1 MDTSA
6 TTTEPLARPDLS
18 ELGLSDEQLTK
29 WNAVAD
35 KLERLNRWNAEKF
48 IDKTKD
54 VFTHFDDSE
63 ARDKLLEFM
72 EKPDYSYQVSNFTD
86 MWTKFAERGEQL
98 APAHRELASFI
109 STVDKSDVSTMAKSI
124 DSFVDKVDPDSYV
137 TVFGRAAELA
147 ADKPADGKSY
157 FTNAD
162 DLFSNLSDEQ
172 NDRIY
177 AMGKDYDDGSFKLAR
192 SQFFTKAANT
202 FKRLDE
208 DVREHVIEGME
219 SYYQDSKPL
228 AYSFMNASGDVRSV
242 VEEAATVAAWEET
255 ADSFSDPEVRK
266 RYFDDSYSVLRQVKD
281 RDKVLGIVKDVAQQN
296 EAMGAATYKAGQYIE
311 EAKASTLNAWAEV
324 GASYY
329 DPAKFVD
336 KTKTSLSDANAKT
349 ITQIGEMANR
359 IAEKDTDVADRV
371 LDRTQTFVRSYDGHK
386 RGKLFRM
393 VDHAVEEGE
402 GDAAKEVL
410 SSHDYFKDRSLKDV
424 RKWIAVGKGL
434 DDQLKPKYF
443 DRTKEL
449 IDQLGQPF
457 MFDWVKT
464 ANTYA
469 GDPAALK
476 FFDNS
481 KKVLPTLEGKS
492 TTKAFELTRE
502 LAETDKLAS
511 AEFFNQLQ
519 EQYDPEQGYEKLE
532 AWAAFGKEL
541 MDKRLAGDSY
551 VGERYFAHTGG
562 ITNLLR
568 PDAFEVWKDIAL
580 RLTTDDARKAVLYKT
595 RDELAAL
602 EQEGQDKYL
611 HAVDGISRKANEK
624 LVETVVTKAATFTPF
639 LEKEELDT
647 LNTLAYKL
655 NEVSSKDEYAPYH
668 MDAKLLEKVTDKG
681 RLFEMATMA
690 TEKKRASFARAILE
704 NGRALEKLNDRT
716 LKQFVREG
724 TTINDDDFSSTGS
737 GYGYYSYSNAI
748 DVATYGAFVRSIP
761 FLAEMSAPDYL
772 TWKGELDS
780 STSRSTKED
789 LLKNTETFFRSVK
802 PEDRDRF
809 FDYHATIF
817 ERNKSAAIDDLK
829 ELGRLSK
836 FPDMI
841 KDFVLGLG
849 EKLSEDYSS
858 EMRNYL
864 NNTIT
869 SMESVKDPQQLAA
882 VYQAEQKVEAVDTK
896 LAKAFIENFG
906 VILKE
911 FDGRVLQD
919 WAEKGLD
926 VYKEQGVSAAEKF
939 FKLGLTRGFMDD
951 LKEKYH
957 YVAFEDIQGPA
968 GKWVGGILE
977 KPVGVDIVKGSA
989 IAYTD
994 NKTIFIPKRVDKYT
1008 DNDQNRMLYWGLMD
1022 HEMSHIK
1029 YDSFAVEIKEAVKE
1043 YEKQG
1048 LAKHIWNML
1057 EDGRIEHNLRDE
1069 YGGLIAE
1076 ELDLT
1081 NAAYIMKP
1089 LEGPEAMD
1097 PGQQFMSALLQKVKM
1112 GTTITPIDPQYQAP
1126 FDECYDIYKTE
1137 AEPSDVYG
1145 TWGAT
1150 RKVYDIVTNLFPQL
1164 TEPQDQQPGD
1174 DVGDHGGDGEPQEG
1188 EGGGQS
1194 GDGEPQDG
1202 QGGGGESGDDEGDD
1216 QNGGGGGD
1224 GDDQGDDQQDGD
1236 GDDQQQGGG
1245 GQPQGG
1251 SDAPPDPDQGG
1262 GGDPTD
1268 RNEVIEEFKYDEW
1281 DSTLNDYL
1289 YEFCTVK
1296 EIIREKAS
1304 TEFYQTTIR
1313 DMDSIRRQ
1321 IIDTMSELKPAHL
1334 EKERR
1339 LPEGSDV
1346 DMDAY
1351 TDAWGDKRA
1360 TGHGMDDKIFE
1371 ESRKQGRDVAVC
1383 ILVDQSGS
1391 TYGNI
1396 IKKSKESMI
1405 LMSEALENLG
1415 DQFSIYGFDTSGKD
1429 DVRVYRVK
1437 SFDEEYNGITHG
1449 RIEGMQPGSMTKMG
1463 PAMRHAMAQL
1473 DQTDAR
1479 TKIFLYLTDGEPNDY
1494 SDSPNKQGKDYVF
1507 NDIRKA
1513 IEEGHNMGIQSYAM
1527 AIDSR
1532 GGEYLETMFG
1542 HGNYCVLDNVD
1553 NLPERLSDFYSEI
1566 SETT

>member
-6 TTTEPLARPDLS
+6 TTTEPLERPDLS
-18 ELGLSDEQLTK
+18 GLGLSDDQLTK

-35 KLERLNRWNAEKF
+35 KLERLNRWNASKF
-48 IDKTKD
+48 IDKTKE
-54 VFTHFDDSE
+54 VFTHFSDSE
-63 ARDKLLEFM
+63 ARDKLLGFM
-72 EKPDYSYQVSNFTD
+72 EKPEYGYHVSNFTE
-86 MWTKFAERGEQL
+86 MWEKLAERGEQL

-109 STVDKSDVSTMAKSI
+109 STVDNSDVSTMARSI
-124 DSFVDKVDPDSYV
+124 DSFVDKVDPNAYV
-137 TVFGRAAELA
+137 TVLGRAAELA

-177 AMGKDYDDGSFKLAR
+177 TMGKEYEDGSFKLAR

-228 AYSFMNASGDVRSV
+228 AYSFMNASGDVRGV
-242 VEEAATVAAWEET
+242 VEEAGTVAAWEDT
-255 ADSFSDPEVRK
+255 ADSFSDPELRK
-266 RYFDDSYSVLRQVKD
+266 RYFDDSYAVLRQVKD

-296 EAMGAATYKAGQYIE
+296 EAMGAATFKAGQYIE
-311 EAKASTLNAWAEV
+311 EAKASTLSAWADV

-329 DPAKFVD
+329 DPVKFVD
-336 KTKTSLSDANAKT
+336 KTKTSLSDVNAKT
-349 ITQIGEMANR
+349 ITQIGDVANR
-359 IAEKDTDVADRV
+359 ISQKDIDVADRV
-371 LDRTQTFVRSYDGHK
+371 LDRTQTYVRSYDGHK

-393 VDHAVEEGE
+393 VEYAVEEGE

-410 SSHDYFKDRSLKDV
+410 QSHDHFKDRSLKDV
-424 RKWIAVGKGL
+424 RKWIDVSRGL
-434 DDQLKPKYF
+434 DDQLKKSYF

-449 IDQLGQPF
+449 IDDLGNRF

-464 ANTYA
+464 ANVFA
-469 GDPAALK
+469 GDPAAYK
-476 FFDNS
+476 FFENS
-481 KKVLPTLEGKS
+481 KKVIPTLEGKP
-492 TTKAFELTRE
+492 TKRAFELTRE
-502 LAETDKLAS
+502 LAGTNGLAA

-519 EQYDPEQGYEKLE
+519 EQYDPGQGDENLE
-532 AWAAFGKEL
+532 TWAAFGKEL
-541 MDKRLAGDSY
+541 MDKRLAGDGY

-562 ITNLLR
+562 ITDILR
-568 PDAFEVWKDIAL
+568 PDAFGVWKEIAL
-580 RLTTDDARKAVLYKT
+580 RLTTDDARKAVLYHS

-611 HAVDGISRKANEK
+611 HAVEGINEK
-624 LVETVVTKAATFTPF
+624 LVETVVKKAAAFTPF
-639 LEKEELDT
+639 LGKEELDT

-655 NEVSSKDEYAPYH
+655 NEVTDKDEYAPYH

-690 TEKKRASFARAILE
+690 TEKKRASLARAILE
-704 NGRALEKLNDRT
+704 NGRALEGMNDRS
-716 LKQFVREG
+716 LKQFIREG
-724 TTINDDDFSSTGS
+724 TTINEDDFTSS
-737 GYGYYSYSNAI
+737 GYYYSSSNAI
-748 DVATYGAFVRSIP
+748 DAATYGAFVRSIP

-780 STSRSTKED
+780 TTYKGRKED
-789 LLKNTETFFRSVK
+789 LLKNTETFFRTVK
-802 PEDRDRF
+802 PEDRQQF
-809 FDYHATIF
+809 FDYHATIY
-817 ERNKSAAIDDLK
+817 ERNDTAAISDLK

-849 EKLSEDYSS
+849 EKLSVDYSS
-858 EMRNYL
+858 QMNNYL

-869 SMESVKDPQQLAA
+869 SMEAVKDPQQLAA
-882 VYQAEQKVEAVDTK
+882 VYQAEQKVEVVDTK
-896 LAKAFIENFG
+896 LAKAFMENFG

-926 VYKEQGVSAAEKF
+926 VYKEHGVDAAEKF

-957 YVAFEDIQGPA
+957 YVAFEDIQGSA

-994 NKTIFIPKRVDKYT
+994 NNTIFIPKRVDAYT

-1048 LAKHIWNML
+1048 LAKHIWNLL

-1069 YGGLIAE
+1069 YGGLISE

-1089 LEGPEAMD
+1089 LEGPEAQD

-1112 GTTITPIDPQYQAP
+1112 GTTVTQIDPQYQAP
-1126 FDECYDIYKTE
+1126 FDQCYDIYKTE
-1137 AEPSDVYG
+1137 SEPGTVYD
-1145 TWGAT
+1145 TWSAT
-1150 RKVYDIVTNLFPQL
+1150 RKVYDIVTDLFPQL

-1188 EGGGQS
+1188 QGGGES

-1202 QGGGGESGDDEGDD
+1202 QGDGGESGDDEGDD
-1216 QNGGGGGD
+1216 QDGGGGD

-1236 GDDQQQGGG
+1236 GDPQQGGSG
-1245 GQPQGG
+1245 KPQGG

-1281 DSTLNDYL
+1281 DSTLSDYL

-1304 TEFYQTTIR
+1304 TEFYSATIR
-1313 DMDSIRRQ
+1313 DMDTIRRQ

-1351 TDAWGDKRA
+1351 TDAWGERRA

-1405 LMSEALENLG
+1405 LMSEALDNLG
-1415 DQFSIYGFDTSGKD
+1415 DQFAIYGFDTSGKD

-1437 SFDEEYNGITHG
+1437 SFEEDYNGITHG
-1449 RIEGMQPGSMTKMG
+1449 RIEGMEPGSMTKMG

-1513 IEEGHNMGIQSYAM
+1513 IDEGHNMGIQSYAM

-1553 NLPERLSDFYSEI
+1553 ALPERLSDFYSEI
-1566 SETT
+1566 TETT